1 MRHHV
6 YEEQLR
12 RNFKDFRQN
21 IGRDEGALVPTVK
34 GILPPPVHQVKPRSL
49 LQRDRYRQISS
60 DAEDHIKV
68 PFRPFH
74 YCTVYRRSG
83 SVNEESPIPLS
94 YKETS
99 SQSRATQSVRPGASD
114 RKSDSMWYGS
124 RTSRSSFFTHIGGNS
139 YCNSCTEKGHSQLPA
154 VHRLVRLLPIIS
166 NIAQHHIYS
175 SHSLNHTCLS
185 IKLAFVLQGSVD

>member
-114 RKSDSMWYGS
+114 RKSDSKWYGS

-139 YCNSCTEKGHSQLPA
+139 YYNSCTEKGSFSTTCRLP
-154 VHRLVRLLPIIS
+154 PCPSSS
-166 NIAQHHIYS
+166 NHFKYS
-175 SHSLNHTCLS
+175 SASYLLKSLVEPHLPLDQIGFRPLGVS
-185 IKLAFVLQGSVD
+185 